1 MTGNDNNEE
10 YFVTPRGFDMENM
23 SELERSMVVG
33 IEEVLAKG
41 EKQEAKKAKKADGR
55 KNRAKN
61 PDKGKSRVNKA
72 PRKPRAINP
81 IPKSKPK
88 SRAKA
93 RPNQPGYLSS
103 IDSLLTS
110 NVFEDANANIDL
122 SALPVVAS
130 RNKDEFLKNLLAG
143 VPLEDR
149 RAIRGEKTHILRATR
164 ILGNTSPDGEGHWKM
179 KGQSLSYAY

>member
-1 MTGNDNNEE
+1 MIGNDNNEE
-10 YFVTPRGFDMENM
+10 YFVTPRGFDLENM

-33 IEEVLAKG
+33 IEELLSKG
-41 EKQEAKKAKKADGR
+41 QKQEAKKAKKAGGQ
-55 KNRAKN
+55 KNRAKS

-72 PRKPRAINP
+72 SRKPRAINP
-81 IPKSKPK
+81 APKSKSKPK

-93 RPNQPGYLSS
+93 RPNQPGYLSN

-130 RNKDEFLKNLLAG
+130 KNKDEFLKNLLAG
-143 VPLEDR
+143 VPLEDKK
-149 RAIRGEKTHILRATR
+149 AIRGEKTHILRATR
-164 ILGNTSPDGEGHWKM
+164 ILGNTSSDGEGHWKM
-179 KGQSLSYAY
+179 KGKSLS